1 MNEKL
6 IENQTFDDERAFY
19 GEKGL
24 AVRGC
29 RFDGPA
35 DGRIA
40 LPAVGE
46 VIRDIE
52 GATGGVEVA

>member
-1 MNEKL
+1 MSEE
-6 IENQTFDDERAFY
+6 IVENRSFDDERAFY
-19 GEKGL
+19 GKKGL

-52 GATGGVEVA
+52 GATGVIEVA